1 MLNLTSDNNVANSD
15 DFPHRWS
22 FCYLT
27 GEAQDENCTDI
38 FMAVQSKPENGF
50 HHAMLNGEPA
60 IIVIEQDENIQVGLV
75 ALMSD
80 IQTVGSITSKQIS
93 TSIS

>member
-1 MLNLTSDNNVANSD
+1 MFNLTSTNINSKYLQAY
-15 DFPHRWS
+15 RWS

-27 GEAQDENCTDI
+27 GDAECENGSDI
-38 FMAVQSKPENGF
+38 FMADQPKPENGF